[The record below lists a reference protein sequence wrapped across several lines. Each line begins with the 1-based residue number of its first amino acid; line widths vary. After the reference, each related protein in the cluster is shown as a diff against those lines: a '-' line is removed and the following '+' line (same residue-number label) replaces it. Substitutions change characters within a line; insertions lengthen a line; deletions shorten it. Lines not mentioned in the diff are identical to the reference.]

1 MVWNNEKDELLMEL
15 DPYKARS
22 REQGNVWKQI
32 ADVLNLISTACALHE
47 RCALLTNHKA
57 EMRRMKLKQIGIN
70 PEDTP

>member
-22 REQGNVWKQI
+22 REQGNFWKQI
-32 ADVLNLISTACALHE
+32 ADVFNLISTACALHE